1 MLALTK
7 KSVANLEVYL
17 ERSVPQ
23 GLAYKWQEL
32 KGSQAFAGD
41 VSLGLERTGSGFP
54 TLPTLDLLPQFWQ
67 V

>member
-32 KGSQAFAGD
+32 KGILFESQPY
-41 VSLGLERTGSGFP
+41 V
-54 TLPTLDLLPQFWQ
+54 
-67 V
+67 